1 MINVEHLYYTLI
13 AFGSIFPWGYNEMDI
28 AFSSLLAFHVI
39 FRWSLCVCLLSM
51 KSRTSA
57 YLNGNFSRTLI
68 PVPIRTT
75 NSLPLTIYEFV
86 LVNCTTH
93 TLHYDAQIKSHK
105 STMFLRIIIILL
117 SNFSWSKMFRNYSVQ
132 FLLPACLPTYPQWHE
147 KCCYT
152 YIIISFI
159 HNENIFC
166 FFVFFFCYNWFRSND
181 LMI

>member
-1 MINVEHLYYTLI
+1 ME
-13 AFGSIFPWGYNEMDI
+13 
-28 AFSSLLAFHVI
+28 AFSHGVTMKWTLHFLVYWLFTSFSDGVYV
-39 FRWSLCVCLLSM
+39 FVCYQWNPEHQRIWTEIL
-51 KSRTSA
+51 SRTH
-57 YLNGNFSRTLI
+57 I
-68 PVPIRTT
+68 PIPNRTT